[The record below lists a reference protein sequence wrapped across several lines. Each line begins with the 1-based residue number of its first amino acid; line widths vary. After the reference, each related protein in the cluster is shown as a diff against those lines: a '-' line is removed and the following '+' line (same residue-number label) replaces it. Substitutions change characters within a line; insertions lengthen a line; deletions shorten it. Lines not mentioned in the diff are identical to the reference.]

1 MLTIRLANEIV
12 EQTMLRLKRN
22 VNVMNIDGV
31 ILASGEKERVEKFH
45 EGAKYVAET
54 KKTLIISDRNIHEF
68 PQTKQ
73 GINLPIFF
81 RRKLFVLSGLPV
93 WLMRSC

>member
-1 MLTIRLANEIV
+1 MYKLLTLRMANEIV

-31 ILASGEKERVEKFH
+31 ILASGDKERVEMFH

-54 KKTLIISDRNIHEF
+54 KKHS
-68 PQTKQ
+68 
-73 GINLPIFF
+73 
-81 RRKLFVLSGLPV
+81 
-93 WLMRSC
+93 